1 MITQDQINNVVDII
15 VKNVNPEKIILFGS
29 YAYGEPHKDSDLD
42 MLIIKDTD
50 DVRNKRVREI
60 RKYLRGA
67 KIPIDIVVYTNAE
80 VEEWKDTQSAF
91 ITQVMQKGRV
101 LYE

>member
-15 VKNVNPEKIILFGS
+15 IKNVKPDKIILFGS

-50 DVRNKRVREI
+50 DARNKRAREI
-60 RKYLRGA
+60 RKYLRGI

-80 VEEWKDTQSAF
+80 VEAWKDTQSAF
-91 ITQVMQKGRV
+91 ITRVMQKGR
-101 LYE
+101 E